1 MRYEDERDYIMRMIK
16 EVAQVLFSLMLGKQ
30 YTQVEMAQEN
40 KFSVSGTTLDDLN
53 AMVDHGEINEA
64 ENILLENL
72 DYEDKEEVAA
82 AILFYEY
89 VSEKKESFLKE
100 HDYSLQEALDGLK
113 QIAEKSGYGDLILE
127 ILPEKG

>member
-16 EVAQVLFSLMLGKQ
+16 EVAQVFFSLMLGKQ

>member
-53 AMVDHGEINEA
+53 AMVDHGEINKA

-127 ILPEKG
+127 ILSEKG

>member
-16 EVAQVLFSLMLGKQ
+16 EMAQVLFSLMLGKQ